1 MLIVAFADN
10 EEQLF
15 QKTIEW
21 LSSRL
26 SSSPVYIKQI
36 VNGFQLDPFARTFNN
51 ENGNIVYLK
60 IRI

>member
-36 VNGFQLDPFARTFNN
+36 VNGFQLDPLPVPLITKM
-51 ENGNIVYLK
+51 EILY
-60 IRI
+60 I

>member
-36 VNGFQLDPFARTFNN
+36 VNGFQLDPFTRTLSL
-51 ENGNIVYLK
+51 IH
-60 IRI
+60 I